1 MSEYPNNLKYT
12 KEHEWVSLEG
22 NIATVGITEYAAEQ
36 LGDVVHIDLPEMERE
51 VDKGAAFGVVESVKS
66 VSDIYTPLTGKVVE
80 INEALGENSGLI
92 NEDPYGEGWIVKV
105 EASQLSEVEGLL
117 SAQAYQAFLSEE
129 A

>member
-80 INEALGENSGLI
+80 INEALGENPGLI
-92 NEDPYGEGWIVKV
+92 NEDPYSEGWIVKV

>member
-12 KEHEWVSLEG
+12 KEHEWVRLDG
-22 NIATVGITEYAAEQ
+22 NVATVGITEYAAEQ
-36 LGDVVHIDLPEMERE
+36 LGDVVHIDLPQMDRE

-66 VSDIYTPLTGKVVE
+66 VSDIYTPLTGKVSE
-80 INEALGENSGLI
+80 INEALSEHPGLI

-105 EASQLSEVEGLL
+105 EAGQLAEVEGLL
-117 SAQAYQAFLSEE
+117 SAEAYQAFLSEE